1 MQTPKK
7 SGVQIVTDFIALWE
21 EPDGFPQAI
30 DTYFTPD
37 TVWENHGLITTRG
50 PEEAIGFYDQFGAAT
65 GMAGMR
71 IDVLAIAETG
81 NPDTVSKVLT
91 ERVDYILDAG
101 GETVMTVPVMGIF
114 EVAMDQAG
122 GGRITAWRDYFD
134 TIANSPP
141 AD

>member
-1 MQTPKK
+1 MQTP
-7 SGVQIVTDFIALWE
+7 SQIVSDFIALWE
-21 EPDGFPQAI
+21 EPDGFPQAV

-65 GMAGMR
+65 GMKGMR
-71 IDVLAIAETG
+71 IDVTAIAETG
-81 NPDTVSKVLT
+81 QKVLT
-91 ERVDYILDAG
+91 ERVDYILGAG

-114 EVAMDQAG
+114 EVE

-134 TIANSPP
+134 TVANSPP
-141 AD
+141 AG